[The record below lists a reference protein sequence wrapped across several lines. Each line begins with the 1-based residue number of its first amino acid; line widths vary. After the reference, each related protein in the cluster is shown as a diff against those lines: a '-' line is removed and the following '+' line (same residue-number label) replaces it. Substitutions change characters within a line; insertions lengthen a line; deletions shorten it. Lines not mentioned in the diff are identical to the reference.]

1 MTQSNPNIIF
11 ILADDMGYGDLAC
24 QNAASKIPTP
34 NLDRLAS
41 QGVRFTDA
49 HAPSSV
55 CTPSRYAILTGRYSW
70 RTRLQGGV
78 LWPWDPPLIEP
89 ERTTVAA
96 LLRDQGYR
104 TACIGKWHLGWH
116 WETKDGRAAYEGA
129 EYGVLGRDHRYELGK
144 NIDFSKPVTGGPV
157 ECGFDYYFGDDVPN
171 FPPYTW
177 FENDRLVDAP
187 VEEKP
192 EEMFGSP
199 GAMAPG
205 WSLEAVMPELTRRA
219 VQYIEAADE
228 QPFFLYFPL
237 TAPHTPIVPIDEFK
251 GMSEAG
257 EYGDFVCEVDWTVGE
272 VMAALDR
279 KGIAENTLI
288 IFTSDNGPE
297 NFAYRRIQEYGH
309 YSMDGL
315 RGLKRD
321 VWEGGHRVPFVA
333 RWPGQI
339 EAGRVCDEVICM
351 SDFMATAAAI
361 SDASLSEDMGED
373 SYNILPALLDEAFD
387 TPIREATVH
396 HSIRGKFAI
405 RKGRWVLIDAPSG
418 DDNKEPDWFVDERG
432 YVPHD
437 HPGELFDLERD
448 RIERFNCYAEYP
460 EIVEE
465 LKILL
470 ERYKRE
476 GRSVSR

>member
-1 MTQSNPNIIF
+1 MAQNEPNIIF

-24 QNAASKIPTP
+24 QNPASKIPTP
-34 NLDRLAS
+34 NLDRLAA

-55 CTPSRYAILTGRYSW
+55 CSPSRYAILTGRYAW
-70 RTRLQGGV
+70 RTRLKGGV

-89 ERTTVAA
+89 GRATVAA

-116 WETKDGRAAYEGA
+116 WQTKDGRRPNEGA
-129 EYGVLGRDHRYELGK
+129 EYGVLDRDQRYELGK
-144 NIDFSKPVTGGPV
+144 HIDYEKPVTGGPID
-157 ECGFDYYFGDDVPN
+157 CGFDYYFGDDVPN

-177 FENDRLVDAP
+177 FENDRLLEVP
-187 VEEKP
+187 TEEKP
-192 EEMFGSP
+192 EGMFGLP
-199 GAMAPG
+199 GAMASK
-205 WSLEAVMPELTRRA
+205 WSLEAVMPALTQRA

-237 TAPHTPIVPIDEFK
+237 TAPHTPIVPTDGFK
-251 GMSEAG
+251 GMSRAG

-279 KGIAENTLI
+279 KGIAENTLL

-297 NFAYRRIQEYGH
+297 NFAYKRIREYDH

-321 VWEGGHRVPFVA
+321 AWEGGHRVPFIV
-333 RWPGQI
+333 RWPERI
-339 EAGRVCDEVICM
+339 APGRVCDEVICL
-351 SDFMATAAAI
+351 SDFTATAGAI
-361 SDASLSEDMGED
+361 AGVPLPADGTED
-373 SYNILPALLDEAFD
+373 SYDILPALLNEPAA
-387 TPIREATVH
+387 PIREATVH
-396 HSIRGKFAI
+396 HSMRGKFAI

-418 DDNKEPDWFVDERG
+418 DDNAEPQWLKEERG
-432 YVPHD
+432 YEPHD
-437 HPGELFDLERD
+437 QPGELYDLQRD

-460 EIVEE
+460 EVVAE
-465 LKILL
+465 LKALL
-470 ERYKRE
+470 EKYQRE
-476 GRSVSR
+476 GRSVFR

>member
-1 MTQSNPNIIF
+1 
-11 ILADDMGYGDLAC
+11 
-24 QNAASKIPTP
+24 
-34 NLDRLAS
+34 
-41 QGVRFTDA
+41 
-49 HAPSSV
+49 
-55 CTPSRYAILTGRYSW
+55 
-70 RTRLQGGV
+70 
-78 LWPWDPPLIEP
+78 
-89 ERTTVAA
+89 
-96 LLRDQGYR
+96 
-104 TACIGKWHLGWH
+104 
-116 WETKDGRAAYEGA
+116 
-129 EYGVLGRDHRYELGK
+129 
-144 NIDFSKPVTGGPV
+144 
-157 ECGFDYYFGDDVPN
+157 
-171 FPPYTW
+171 
-177 FENDRLVDAP
+177 
-187 VEEKP
+187 
-192 EEMFGSP
+192 
-199 GAMAPG
+199 MAPG
-205 WSLEAVMPELTRRA
+205 WSLEAVMPALTQRA
-219 VQYIEAADE
+219 VQYIEAADD

-251 GMSEAG
+251 GMSKAG
-257 EYGDFVCEVDWTVGE
+257 DYGDFVCEVDWTVGE

-297 NFAYRRIQEYGH
+297 SFAYRRVQEYDH

-321 VWEGGHRVPFVA
+321 VWEGGHRVPFIA
-333 RWPGQI
+333 SWPGQI
-339 EAGRVCDEVICM
+339 EAGRVCDEVICL

-361 SDASLSEDMGED
+361 SGASLSEDMGED
-373 SYNILPALLDEAFD
+373 SYNILPALLDETFD

-405 RKGRWVLIDAPSG
+405 RKSRWVLIDAPSG
-418 DDNKEPDWFVDERG
+418 DDNAEPDWFVEERG

-448 RIERFNCYAEYP
+448 RIERFNCYADYP

-465 LKILL
+465 LETLL

>member
-1 MTQSNPNIIF
+1 MAEQNPNVIF

-24 QNAASKIPTP
+24 QNPDSKIPTP

-70 RTRLQGGV
+70 RTRLKGGV
-78 LWPWDPPLIEP
+78 LWPWDPPLIELD
-89 ERTTVAA
+89 RTTMAT

-116 WETKDGRAAYEGA
+116 WETKDGRPANEGV
-129 EYGVLGRDHRYELGK
+129 EYGVLDREHRYALGK
-144 NIDFSKPVTGGPV
+144 NIDFTKPVTGGPV
-157 ECGFDYYFGDDVPN
+157 ECGFDYYFGEDVPN

-177 FENDRLVDAP
+177 FENDRLLEEP

-192 EEMFGSP
+192 DEMFGLP
-199 GAMAPG
+199 GLMARE
-205 WSLEAVMPELTRRA
+205 WSLEAVMPRLTKRV
-219 VQYIEAADE
+219 VQYIEESDA

-237 TAPHTPIVPIDEFK
+237 TAPHTPIVPLDEFK
-251 GMSEAG
+251 GMSGAG

-272 VMAALDR
+272 VMAALER
-279 KGIAENTLI
+279 KGIADNTLI
-288 IFTSDNGPE
+288 IFTSDNGPG
-297 NFAYRRIQEYGH
+297 NSAYRRIQEYGH

-321 VWEGGHRVPFVA
+321 TWEGGHRVPFLA

-339 EAGRVCDEVICM
+339 EPGRVCDEVICLA
-351 SDFMATAAAI
+351 DFMATVAAI
-361 SDASLSEDMGED
+361 IGAPLSKDVAED
-373 SYNILPALLDEAFD
+373 SYNVLPALLGASSDS
-387 TPIREATVH
+387 PIREATVH
-396 HSIRGKFAI
+396 HSKRGKFAI
-405 RKGRWVLIDAPSG
+405 RKGKWVFIDAPSG
-418 DDNKEPDWFVDERG
+418 DDNAEPDWLKEERG
-432 YVPHD
+432 YEPHA
-437 HPGELFDLERD
+437 HPGELYDLEND
-448 RIERFNCYAEYP
+448 LIERDNRYAEHP
-460 EIVEE
+460 EVVEE
-465 LKILL
+465 LKALL
-470 ERYKRE
+470 EKYKQE